1 MCFTKS
7 GVLFALCVLPSAR
20 VVQSFFVPGPSWARQ
35 KALIVKEI
43 DSVAGVLSATQQK
56 ETQDFASELE
66 EGGNVKVNVKGDD
79 SFVLKNVE
87 SIMLESPEEREDQ
100 RRSLFGDA
108 KTATTNKL
116 DVSKDPLVNELR
128 VMREMLTSIPD
139 IWKYMNILV
148 PEKKAIYDEH
158 LCDSVVDLTY
168 HQVYDAVHRSAGA
181 FSALGIKRGDHVAV
195 FGENSA
201 HWLFADQGV
210 MLLGGATVV
219 RGADAPIEELR
230 YIYDNA
236 DAREVVG
243 ECSTINEM
251 IVVERLSA
259 HVSPLA

>member
-1 MCFTKS
+1 MFFTKS
-7 GVLFALCVLPSAR
+7 GVLFALCVLPSAP
-20 VVQSFFVPGPSWARQ
+20 VAQSFFVPGPSLARQ
-35 KALIVKEI
+35 KLIVKEV
-43 DSVAGVLSATQQK
+43 DTAAGVLSATQQK
-56 ETQDFASELE
+56 QSQDFANGLE
-66 EGGNVKVNVKGDD
+66 DRDCDKATVKGDD

-87 SIMLESPEEREDQ
+87 SILLESPEERENQ
-100 RRSLFGDA
+100 RPTLFGNP
-108 KTATTNKL
+108 KTAITNKL
-116 DVSKDPLVNELR
+116 DISKDPLVNELR
-128 VMREMLTSIPD
+128 VMREMLISIPD

-168 HQVYDAVHRSAGA
+168 HQVYDAVHRAAGA
-181 FSALGIKRGDHVAV
+181 FQALGIKRGDHVAV

-243 ECSTINEM
+243 ECSGIYELT
-251 IVVERLSA
+251 VGR
-259 HVSPLA
+259 